1 MKTLAQTYK
10 KQFGSVEFP
19 FKIYDAKGNGTYWED
34 SDGYWWRRE
43 RDAEGNLTYYENSN
57 GYCKRYGHD
66 AKGNRTYH
74 EDSAGN
80 KSGTPKNSCSGKV
93 VEIDG
98 KKYKLKEIK

>member
-10 KQFGSVEFP
+10 EQFGSVKFP

-80 KSGTPKNSCSGKV
+80 KSGTLKNSCSGKV